1 MHNNVLNYLNE
12 IVKVKP
18 DKIAYSDGTDSLT
31 FRETYDVATSIG
43 TYLAKAGIFKK
54 PIVIYMKK
62 SPMEIAAFFG
72 CVYAGCYYVPV
83 DSG

>member
-18 DKIAYSDGTDSLT
+18 DKLAYSDGTNNLT
-31 FRETYDVATSIG
+31 FQETHDAATSIG
-43 TYLAKAGIFKK
+43 TYLAKKGITKK
-54 PIVIYMKK
+54 PVVIYMNK

-72 CVYAGCYYVPV
+72 TVYAGCLLCS
-83 DSG
+83 D